1 MSSTNASAAVYGG
14 DEINAIVLDPGSY
27 STRIG
32 YAGDDFPKVIVPSW
46 YAQDEDGTK
55 RFDSALDYPKT
66 KREVL
71 PLMQDGMVE
80 DWDAAMAQYRHYFD
94 GILALD
100 YKEQP
105 LLVTEP
111 VWAPQKYRQ
120 RLVETFYEEFEFP
133 ALYLAKTPTC
143 ISFQQGR
150 SSCLVVDIGHDS
162 ASVVPVVDGM
172 CLLKNSMR
180 TNYAGRFLNDH
191 IRDLLSAKFSGLDLS
206 PKYKVKEK
214 TPVTYPA
221 AADFTPRTLPGEIT
235 QSFDDYQ
242 QQKIFTEFK
251 ELLLEAPDKKISPK
265 ASPKDTYQQE
275 EHERSMELPSG
286 QSLEVSQER
295 FSITDALF
303 EPGLHPFHD
312 KSYAD
317 KYPANNGEMSISSP
331 YDDYRPL
338 KRARK
343 TDTGQATPTPAPENG
358 ASTSGAGSSTSNSAG
373 GSSSASSG
381 GASANVIR
389 GLSQMITHSLSSVD
403 IDLRTSIA
411 HNVIVTGGTS
421 LIPQLTERLNTEL
434 SSANPGLKV
443 RLHALGNANERTNQT
458 WIGGSVLASL
468 GAFHQMWVS
477 KAEYEEVGAERI
489 FTQRFR

>member
-1 MSSTNASAAVYGG
+1 MSSTIASAAVYGG
-14 DEINAIVLDPGSY
+14 DEINAVVLDPGSY

-55 RFDSALDYPKT
+55 VYDGGLEYPKAG
-66 KREVL
+66 REVL
-71 PLMQDGMVE
+71 PLMNDGMVH

-94 GILALD
+94 GTLALD
-100 YKEQP
+100 YTEQP
-105 LLVTEP
+105 VLITEP
-111 VWAPQKYRQ
+111 VWAPQAYRQ
-120 RLVETFYEEFEFP
+120 RLVETFYEEFSFP
-133 ALYLAKTPTC
+133 ALYLAKKPTC

-150 SSCLVVDIGHDS
+150 LSCLVVDIGHES
-162 ASVVPVVDGM
+162 ASCVPVVDGI

-180 TNYAGRFLNDH
+180 TRYAGQFVNDH
-191 IRDLLSAKFSGLDLS
+191 IHDVLAAKFSGLDLS
-206 PKYKVKEK
+206 PTYKVKAK
-214 TPVTYPA
+214 MPAVYPA
-221 AADFTPRTLPGEIT
+221 PAEYTPRVLPDGIT
-235 QSFDDYQ
+235 QSFDSYQ

-251 ELLLEAPDKKISPK
+251 ELLLEAPEKKITAK
-265 ASPKDTYQQE
+265 DASRDAYLEP
-275 EHERSMELPSG
+275 EHVRSIELPAG
-286 QSLEVSQER
+286 QSIEVSLER
-295 FSITDALF
+295 FSVADALF
-303 EPGLHPFHD
+303 EPGLHPFSD
-312 KSYAD
+312 AKYTE
-317 KYPANNGEMSISSP
+317 KYPANNGEMALNSP

-343 TDTGQATPTPAPENG
+343 ADADAATPTPTPAPVPD
-358 ASTSGAGSSTSNSAG
+358 SSAGS
-373 GSSSASSG
+373 GSSA
-381 GASANVIR
+381 APNAIR
-389 GLSQMITHSLSSVD
+389 GLAQMITHTLASVD

-421 LIPQLTERLNTEL
+421 LVPQLTERLNAEL
-434 SSANPGLKV
+434 LGANPGLKV

-468 GAFHQMWVS
+468 GSFHQMWVS